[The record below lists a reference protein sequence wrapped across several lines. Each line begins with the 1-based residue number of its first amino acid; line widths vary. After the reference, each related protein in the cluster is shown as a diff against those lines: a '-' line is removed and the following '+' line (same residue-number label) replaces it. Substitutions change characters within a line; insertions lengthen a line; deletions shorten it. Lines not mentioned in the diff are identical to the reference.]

1 MAEKT
6 GRNDPCPCGSGRKY
20 KKCCLEVVE
29 AARRESLLSAEDLST
44 TSDDWYDDVGELE
57 PLVADDIVSVGY
69 ASGMVKSLKR
79 ALAGDG
85 LVTVEWHAPSIPPAI
100 LDAIEVEDAGAF
112 EGAWGDPEAARPIQ
126 VEIIDIETA
135 DDDIITIEVY
145 NRGPLLL
152 FQNTEETRS
161 LHRLCEAMRTAPAGR
176 TIDVPFPNEPLDDE
190 DEPDSLPL
198 PPIPQPGT
206 CALCGVVLLP
216 DASAAHLAACAPAHD
231 ARGGARHDLLHL
243 RVTAPGLPWYWLDVD
258 IRASATL
265 QTLDRFLRD
274 TWLEC
279 CGHLSQFIIG
289 HVDYVQVTSGDLGWG
304 DGFKR
309 RPQRRMT
316 ARVGDAMPDI
326 GGHVQYEY
334 DFGSTTTLDIEIVG
348 RRQGTPG
355 RTVTR
360 LLAQNTRVPW
370 KCASCDAPA
379 TQVCVFCTDDL
390 ASALVCARH
399 ARGRHTR
406 GETESF
412 LPVVNSPRMGV
423 CGYTGE

>member
-243 RVTAPGLPWYWLDVD
+243 RVTAPGLPWYWLDVE

-326 GGHVQYEY
+326 GGHVQYRIRLR
-334 DFGSTTTLDIEIVG
+334 LDDDARYRG
-348 RRQGTPG
+348 RRQAEWRARPG
-355 RTVTR
+355 GH
-360 LLAQNTRVPW
+360 
-370 KCASCDAPA
+370 APA
-379 TQVCVFCTDDL
+379 RAERTGRVDMRDL
-390 ASALVCARH
+390 RRAGRVTCACCALTASHRRSCAR
-399 ARGRHTR
+399 ATPRAVNAWRDR
-406 GETESF
+406 NRSF
-412 LPVVNSPRMGV
+412 P
-423 CGYTGE
+423 